1 MKLRALIVLVL
12 LTFVLTLSGQQAA
25 PLPPEPVSLT
35 VPDVEVVNQFGEHLK
50 FNSGVVKGRV
60 AVIAGFFTTCTSM
73 CPITQEN
80 MARLARLLGDRM
92 GRDVVFVSLSTD
104 AAHDTAPRMKAW
116 GEKFHVG
123 QGWTLASGNKA
134 DVDTLLKSLGLY
146 VDIPQRHQSALII
159 GNQTSGWM
167 RASSWSSP
175 ERLLKVIDSVSAGS
189 AQSQT
194 PAAPGK

>member
-1 MKLRALIVLVL
+1 MKFKALAFFVL
-12 LTFVLTLSGQQAA
+12 LTFVLTVSGQQAA

-35 VPDVEVVNQFGEHLK
+35 VPDVEVVNQFGESVK

-92 GRDVVFVSLSTD
+92 GRDVVFISLSTD
-104 AAHDTAPRMKAW
+104 AARDTAPRMKAW
-116 GEKFHVG
+116 GDKFHLG
-123 QGWTLASGNKA
+123 PGWTLASGNKA

-175 ERLLKVIDSVSAGS
+175 EKLLKVIDGVSAGA
-189 AQSQT
+189 AQAQT
-194 PAAPGK
+194 PAAQGK

>member
-1 MKLRALIVLVL
+1 MKLRALVFLVL
-12 LTFVLTLSGQQAA
+12 FTFVLTLSGQQAA

-104 AAHDTAPRMKAW
+104 AARDT
-116 GEKFHVG
+116 
-123 QGWTLASGNKA
+123 
-134 DVDTLLKSLGLY
+134 
-146 VDIPQRHQSALII
+146 
-159 GNQTSGWM
+159 
-167 RASSWSSP
+167 
-175 ERLLKVIDSVSAGS
+175 
-189 AQSQT
+189 
-194 PAAPGK
+194 